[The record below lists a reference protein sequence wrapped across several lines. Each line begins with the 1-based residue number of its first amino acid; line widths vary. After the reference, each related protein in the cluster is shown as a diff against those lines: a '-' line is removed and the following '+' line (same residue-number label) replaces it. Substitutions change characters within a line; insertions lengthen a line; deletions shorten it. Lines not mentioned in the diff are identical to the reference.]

1 MRTKYTIINVIVN
14 IGGQLLTAVLTFIS
28 RMIFIRYLSVSY
40 LGVNGLFT
48 DVLGIL
54 NFTELG
60 IGTAMIFSLYEPA
73 ARNDEKKLGR
83 LMNLYKW
90 MYRVVAVAVLS
101 FGLILL
107 PFLPILIDGSKEI
120 KNIQLIYLLYVTN
133 SASSY
138 LLNYKNSIYQ
148 AYQKSYVR
156 ATYGMICEI
165 VRVLIQILVLVL
177 TGSFILYLVV
187 QFIVQFIPNILI
199 SRRADKEFPYLK
211 TCKELP
217 EESERKDI
225 LKNIGAMSI
234 HKLATVIV
242 NNTDSL
248 LMSSYIGLAT
258 VGMYSNY
265 RLVLINIQ
273 RLIEKVGTAFTG
285 SVGNLSALEEPERI
299 YKIYREMDFIF
310 FVITAYCAGGMYMLI
325 NPFIAIF
332 FGKQYCF
339 TMMTVT
345 IIIVSFFITGLRRV
359 NLMFR
364 EAMGLFWNDRYK
376 AIAESVIN
384 LVVSLILVQKYGVA
398 GIIGGTVISTLSTC
412 TWMEPYILMKY
423 GIQDNWKPKLKRY
436 FVNYVERCV
445 LTVVISGIATYWV
458 YRFPVDNVAFFILDG
473 GLYTILFVVVI
484 VIVYRKNSEYQS
496 LKNRILSIIHKKK

>member
-310 FVITAYCAGGMYMLI
+310 FVITAYCA
-325 NPFIAIF
+325 
-332 FGKQYCF
+332 
-339 TMMTVT
+339 
-345 IIIVSFFITGLRRV
+345 
-359 NLMFR
+359 
-364 EAMGLFWNDRYK
+364 
-376 AIAESVIN
+376 
-384 LVVSLILVQKYGVA
+384 
-398 GIIGGTVISTLSTC
+398 
-412 TWMEPYILMKY
+412 
-423 GIQDNWKPKLKRY
+423 
-436 FVNYVERCV
+436 
-445 LTVVISGIATYWV
+445 
-458 YRFPVDNVAFFILDG
+458 
-473 GLYTILFVVVI
+473 
-484 VIVYRKNSEYQS
+484 
-496 LKNRILSIIHKKK
+496 